1 MTDRATMPGT
11 KADPGALVLEFRH
24 THRLI
29 DPSEDGVQMW
39 RVDIAAGDQALGS
52 LRATRGLYWKAD
64 NLRKRMA
71 DEQSFL
77 ALVAEQLLDADGKF
91 RPEFEDFVDMA
102 ASVLVVDELDIAA
115 PWSDPWIVAGVAAS
129 VIDRLTDNQ
138 FAVVF
143 PYVSSP
149 GTGAALLAEAAT
161 LLSAEPFSEDLL
173 ILDTAL
179 AAPEEAAHRV
189 RERLRYRARCGGV
202 DPLIEDWDE
211 DEHEEEDGGDVL
223 TARTRA
229 VLRLALQ
236 GLSDQAWEE
245 AAALSDEP
253 LPRGAGGLFG
263 SLPPVTLR
271 QDGTWR
277 RHMARAF
284 DDLVADLSSEAEAE
298 VEPRCTAEEMA
309 LHLGIAQAVDLTRNR
324 PRRVRETVED
334 LPEHRRDFDW
344 HACRHAVPGP
354 RRPDAVRQLPR
365 RHRGQRQS
373 GQPGARHGQP
383 RTAGLVRSLRPRA
396 GPRPQPR
403 LPPPVK
409 IHHLEVAVRGA
420 GVSRCSGTRA
430 GRGRLS

>member
-1 MTDRATMPGT
+1 MTDGATMPDT

-29 DPSEDGVQMW
+29 DPSEEGVQTW
-39 RVDIAAGDQALGS
+39 RVDITAGDQAVGS

-64 NLRKRMA
+64 NLRERMA

-77 ALVAEQLLDADGKF
+77 ARVAEQLLDADGKF

-102 ASVLVVDELDIAA
+102 SSVLVVDELDIAT
-115 PWSDPWIVAGVAAS
+115 PWNDPWIVAGLAAS

-143 PYVSSP
+143 PHAASH

-179 AAPEEAAHRV
+179 AAPEESAHRV
-189 RERLRYRARCGGV
+189 RERLRYRARYGGS
-202 DPLIEDWDE
+202 DPLGEDWDE
-211 DEHEEEDGGDVL
+211 DEDGGDVL

-236 GLSDQAWEE
+236 GLSNQAWEE
-245 AAALSDEP
+245 AAALGDEP

-277 RHMARAF
+277 RQMARAF
-284 DDLVADLSSEAEAE
+284 DDLAADLSSEAEF
-298 VEPRCTAEEMA
+298 EPRCTAEEMA
-309 LHLGIAQAVDLTRNR
+309 LHLGIARADNLTRNR

-334 LPEHRRDFDW
+334 LAEHRRDFDW
-344 HACRHAVPGP
+344 HACSDILFQDHDVLMLFDNSLDGIEDSNSQVNQALGMVNLAPQDWFDPFDPEQARDPNRGF
-354 RRPDAVRQLPR
+354 
-365 RHRGQRQS
+365 RHR
-373 GQPGARHGQP
+373 
-383 RTAGLVRSLRPRA
+383 
-396 GPRPQPR
+396 
-403 LPPPVK
+403 
-409 IHHLEVAVRGA
+409 
-420 GVSRCSGTRA
+420 
-430 GRGRLS
+430 

>member
-1 MTDRATMPGT
+1 MTGHATMPGT
-11 KADPGALVLEFRH
+11 KADPGVLVLEFQH

-29 DPSEDGVQMW
+29 DPSEEGVQTW
-39 RVDIAAGDQALGS
+39 RVDITADDKTIGG

-64 NLRKRMA
+64 NLCERMA

-77 ALVAEQLLDADGKF
+77 ALVAEQLLDPEGKF
-91 RPEFEDFVDMA
+91 SPEFEDFVDMA
-102 ASVLVVDELDIAA
+102 SSVLVVDELDIAA
-115 PWSDPWIVAGVAAS
+115 PWNDPWIIAGLAAS

-143 PYVSSP
+143 PHAASH

-173 ILDTAL
+173 IIDTAL
-179 AAPEEAAHRV
+179 ASPEEATHCV
-189 RERLRYRARCGGV
+189 RERLRDRARYGGS
-202 DPLIEDWDE
+202 DPWNEDFEDWDE
-211 DEHEEEDGGDVL
+211 EGEEAEEVL

-236 GLSDQAWEE
+236 DLSDQAWEE
-245 AAALSDEP
+245 TVALGDEP

-277 RHMARAF
+277 RNMARAF
-284 DDLVADLSSEAEAE
+284 DDLAADLSSEAE

-309 LHLGIAQAVDLTRNR
+309 LHLGIARARALTRNR
-324 PRRVRETVED
+324 PRRVRETVKG

-344 HACRHAVPGP
+344 HACSDNLFQDHDVLMLFDNSLDGIEDSDSHVNQALGMINLAAQDWFDPFDPEQTRNPNRGF
-354 RRPDAVRQLPR
+354 RQ
-365 RHRGQRQS
+365 Q
-373 GQPGARHGQP
+373 
-383 RTAGLVRSLRPRA
+383 
-396 GPRPQPR
+396 
-403 LPPPVK
+403 
-409 IHHLEVAVRGA
+409 
-420 GVSRCSGTRA
+420 
-430 GRGRLS
+430 